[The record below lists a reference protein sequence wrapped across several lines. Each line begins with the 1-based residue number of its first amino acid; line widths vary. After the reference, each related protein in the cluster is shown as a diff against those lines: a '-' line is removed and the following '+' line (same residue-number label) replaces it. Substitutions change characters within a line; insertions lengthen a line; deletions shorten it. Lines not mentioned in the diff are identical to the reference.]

1 MVNGMNYYITER
13 QDELYHYGV
22 KGMKWGVRKDDNG
35 GIRSINSEY
44 RSSIKSAKARRKE
57 RDKAIAKRYDAFEKA
72 IEKPYKK
79 GQLLSD
85 KDVERLNKVDEQA
98 RKDWKSS
105 KEQYK
110 ADKRSAKNTRTNAKK
125 ANVSEYKKLKSQMK
139 KAYDAEDKYWN
150 KKVKPARKAMGGNPL
165 SRTIRS
171 IKNDTR
177 DKGLQAYNKA
187 VDDFSKYSSRPGN
200 GDELF
205 MKKEAA
211 YRKLGK
217 NEYTRWIRA
226 HSKG

>member
-1 MVNGMNYYITER
+1 MEYRIIR
-13 QDELYHYGV
+13 PDELYHYGV
-22 KGMKWGVRKDDNG
+22 KGMKWGVRHDPQ
-35 GIRSINSEY
+35 RSPGRQY
-44 RSSIKSAKARRKE
+44 RQDIKAAKARRKE
-57 RDKAIAKRYDAFEKA
+57 RDNAIANRYDAFEKA

-85 KDVERLNKVDEQA
+85 KDVARLNKVDAEA
-98 RKDWKSS
+98 RRDWKAS

-110 ADKRSAKNTRTNAKK
+110 KDKRTAKQVKSDAKK
-125 ANVSEYKKLKSQMK
+125 APIREYKSLKSQMK
-139 KAYDAEDKYWN
+139 KAYAAEDKYW
-150 KKVKPARKAMGGNPL
+150 KTKVKPARKAMGGNPL

-187 VDDFSKYSSRPGN
+187 FDDFSKYSSRPGN

-205 MKKEAA
+205 MKQSEA

-217 NEYTRWIRA
+217 TNVTRWVRA